1 MTQTYFMQITLQTY
15 FRIITFTIIEKL
27 YFLLLNIKIGES
39 FTLLFYG
46 RRIGNI
52 KKDRKI

>member
-39 FTLLFYG
+39 FTLLFAVG
-46 RRIGNI
+46 GSGI
-52 KKDRKI
+52 KKRP